1 MTLKNYVEHVKM
13 PITEAFIAAAATTKG
28 PVSLVFSQA
37 AQALKLSKSH
47 DLPSLL
53 SQCLESPAIY
63 LKQSDKTC
71 LLLLAGSLETIGRR
85 GQEDQFALIL
95 EQLKQQQA
103 EAWQLKEQNVK
114 MYRYLGICGSLT
126 LIILLV

>member
-1 MTLKNYVEHVKM
+1 MTLKNYVEHVKL
-13 PITEAFIAAAATTKG
+13 PIAEALTAAATTTKG
-28 PVSLVFSQA
+28 PMALVFSQA
-37 AQALKLSKSH
+37 AH
-47 DLPSLL
+47 DLRSGKNRDLPYLL
-53 SQCLESPAIY
+53 SQSLESPDIY